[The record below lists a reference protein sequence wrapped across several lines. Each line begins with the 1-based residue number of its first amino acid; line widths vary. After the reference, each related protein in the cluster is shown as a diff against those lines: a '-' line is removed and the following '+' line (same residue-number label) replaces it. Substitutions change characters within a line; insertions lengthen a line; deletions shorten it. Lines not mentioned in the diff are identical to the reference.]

1 MKIKQLV
8 ISLLLPNW
16 CPTFKVIKS
25 SDNSPCVPHV
35 KTVFLCFKRD
45 VEYAVKKVV
54 DHDSDAL
61 MLAQVAKFIRE
72 AEQLRFNSHFADNCQ
87 ENAAP
92 ATFFMVFL
100 STAFGVLPKLR
111 TGCRQ
116 LLS

>member
-1 MKIKQLV
+1 M
-8 ISLLLPNW
+8 
-16 CPTFKVIKS
+16 
-25 SDNSPCVPHV
+25 
-35 KTVFLCFKRD
+35 FLCFKRD

-61 MLAQVAKFIRE
+61 MLAQVAKFVHG
-72 AEQLRFNSHFADNCQ
+72 AEQLRFNSHFADNYCQ

-92 ATFFMVFL
+92 ATFFIVFL